1 VTAPVRVVIADDH
14 PVVRAG
20 LQGML
25 AGRPEV
31 LVVGEASDGEEAVQ
45 RCRELQPDVVLMDL
59 RMPRTDGVAATER
72 LRSACPQTRVLIL
85 TTYDGELDIDRAVS
99 AGATGYLLKDS
110 PREELF
116 RAIAATARGESLLA
130 PAVAARLMRR
140 AGAASAAE
148 REALTAREREVLGRV
163 ARGQSNKQI
172 AGELRIGETT
182 VKTHLLHIFDKL
194 GVDDRTAAV
203 TVALQRGLLS
213 L

>member
-1 VTAPVRVVIADDH
+1 MNPIRVLIADDH

-25 AGRPEV
+25 AAHAEV
-31 LVVGEASDGEEAVQ
+31 QVVGEACDGEQAVQ

-59 RMPRTDGVAATER
+59 RMPGMDGVAATEKICAER
-72 LRSACPQTRVLIL
+72 AQTRVLIL
-85 TTYDGELDIDRAVS
+85 TTYDSDRDIDRAVR

-140 AGAASAAE
+140 VGVRATE
-148 REALTAREREVLGRV
+148 PEPLTARERTVLGWV
-163 ARGQSNKQI
+163 ARGRSNKQI
-172 AGELRIGETT
+172 AAELHISETT
-182 VKTHLLHIFDKL
+182 VKTHLEHIFGKL
-194 GVDDRTAAV
+194 GVTDRTAAV
-203 TVALQRGLLS
+203 TVAMQRGLLS

>member
-1 VTAPVRVVIADDH
+1 MNPIRILIADDH

-25 AGRPEV
+25 AGRAEV
-31 LVVGEASDGEEAVQ
+31 QVVGEACDGEQAVQ
-45 RCRELQPDVVLMDL
+45 KCRELEPDVVLMDL
-59 RMPRTDGVAATER
+59 RMPGLDGVAATEKICTER
-72 LRSACPQTRVLIL
+72 PQTRVLIL
-85 TTYDGELDIDRAVS
+85 TTYDSDRDIDRAVR

-140 AGAASAAE
+140 VGVRTAAE
-148 REALTAREREVLGRV
+148 PEPLTARERTVLGWV
-163 ARGQSNKQI
+163 ARGRSNKQI
-172 AGELRIGETT
+172 AAELHISETT
-182 VKTHLLHIFDKL
+182 VKTHLEHIFGKL
-194 GVDDRTAAV
+194 GVTDRTAAV
-203 TVALQRGLLS
+203 TVALQRGLLV

>member
-1 VTAPVRVVIADDH
+1 MTDAIRVVIADDH

-25 AGRPEV
+25 AGRQEV
-31 LVVGEASDGEEAVQ
+31 LVVGEASDGDEAVQ
-45 RCRELQPDVVLMDL
+45 RCRELQPDVILMDL
-59 RMPRTDGVAATER
+59 RMPRTDGVVATER
-72 LRSACPQTRVLIL
+72 IRTHCPQTRVLIL
-85 TTYDGELDIDRAVS
+85 TTYDSDRDIDRAVS

-140 AGAASAAE
+140 VGAASAADPE
-148 REALTAREREVLGRV
+148 PLTAREREVLGRV
-163 ARGQSNKQI
+163 ARGQSNKEI
-172 AGELRIGETT
+172 AAELHIGETT
-182 VKTHLLHIFDKL
+182 VKTHLLHIFGKL

>member
-1 VTAPVRVVIADDH
+1 MTAPIRVVIADDH

-72 LRSACPQTRVLIL
+72 LRSACPRTRVLIL
-85 TTYDGELDIDRAVS
+85 TTFDGELDIERAVG

-110 PREELF
+110 PREDLF

-140 AGAASAAE
+140 VGAAAAIE
-148 REALTAREREVLGRV
+148 RESLTAREREVLGRV

-172 AGELRIGETT
+172 AAELRIGETT

-203 TVALQRGLLS
+203 TVALQRGLLA

>member
-1 VTAPVRVVIADDH
+1 MNPVRVLIADDH

-25 AGRPEV
+25 AAHAEV
-31 LVVGEASDGEEAVQ
+31 LVVGEACDGEQAVT
-45 RCRELQPDVVLMDL
+45 RCRELGPDVVLMDL
-59 RMPRTDGVAATER
+59 RMPGMDGVAATEKICAER
-72 LRSACPQTRVLIL
+72 PQTRVLIL
-85 TTYDGELDIDRAVS
+85 TTYDSDRDIDRAVR

-140 AGAASAAE
+140 VGVRAAAE
-148 REALTAREREVLGRV
+148 PEPLTARERTVLGWV
-163 ARGQSNKQI
+163 ARGRSNKQI
-172 AGELRIGETT
+172 AAELRISETT
-182 VKTHLLHIFDKL
+182 VKTHLEHIFGKL
-194 GVDDRTAAV
+194 GVTDRTAAV
-203 TVALQRGLLS
+203 TVAMQRGLLV

>member
-1 VTAPVRVVIADDH
+1 MSPIRVLIADDH

-25 AGRPEV
+25 GAHPEV
-31 LVVGEASDGEEAVQ
+31 LVVGEASDGAEAVQ

-59 RMPRTDGVAATER
+59 RMPHMDGVAATEIIC
-72 LRSACPQTRVLIL
+72 AAGPQTRVLIL
-85 TTYDGELDIDRAVS
+85 TTYDSDRDIDRAVR

-140 AGAASAAE
+140 VGTPAAGAP
-148 REALTAREREVLGRV
+148 EALTARERTVLGLV
-163 ARGQSNKQI
+163 ARGHGNKQI
-172 AGELRIGETT
+172 AAELHISETT
-182 VKTHLLHIFDKL
+182 VKTHLEHVFGKL
-194 GVDDRTAAV
+194 GVTDRTAAV
-203 TVALQRGLLS
+203 TVALQRGFLVL
-213 L
+213 